1 MYGAPIGGKDMYV
14 HFSEEREPR
23 VGIILQKAVGAA
35 SAVVYIDIEKIC
47 MSSCS

>member
-14 HFSEEREPR
+14 HFLEERGLR
-23 VGIILQKAVGAA
+23 VGIILQKAVGATP
-35 SAVVYIDIEKIC
+35 AVVYIDIEKIC